1 VIDLSDIFGAPAPPK
16 REPWPF
22 KMRGPGH
29 RVLTVV
35 PLRRVGDPVDPEGEH
50 VLLRV
55 VEGDGMVGATFRS
68 PLRGG
73 PAYRERVEGDGVG
86 SCDLAPHVLEVLGI
100 IGGPVD

>member
-1 VIDLSDIFGAPAPPK
+1 MDLSDIFGAVPHVAAK
-16 REPWPF
+16 REPRPF
-22 KMRGPGH
+22 EMRGPGH

-35 PLRRVGDPVDPEGEH
+35 PLRRVGDPADPEGEH

-73 PAYRERVEGDGVG
+73 PSYRERVEGGGVG
-86 SCDLAPHVLEVLGI
+86 SCDLAPHVRDLLAGV
-100 IGGPVD
+100 VT